1 MHRALRHMA
10 WANQQVYAAVTKLPD
25 DALGSYIVNPE
36 WTAGEILRHIAGGAT
51 WYVYCLGITDW
62 QETVL
67 PSTKRDVDVLAGQLA
82 DFDRLILSAADLP
95 DATLYFDDE
104 DGPKSALRSTLLA
117 QAVHHADEHRAQLI
131 DALELRG
138 YTPINLDTIDLWAFE
153 QFEKSRS

>member
-10 WANQQVYAAVTKLPD
+10 WANQQVYAAITTLPD
-25 DALGSYIVNPE
+25 EALGSYIVNPE
-36 WTAGEILRHIAGGAT
+36 WTAAEIVRHIAGGAT
-51 WYVYCLGITDW
+51 WYVHCLGIAPWKD
-62 QETVL
+62 TVQ
-67 PSTKRDVDVLAGQLA
+67 PKTMRDVDVLAGQLA

-104 DGPKSALRSTLLA
+104 GGSSSALRSTLLA

-138 YTPINLDTIDLWAFE
+138 FAPINLDTIDLWAFE
-153 QFEKSRS
+153 QFEKSR